1 MSMEQ
6 INFPVTFVVLDLE
19 WNQPIPNMPTLVPAK
34 ELPGEIIEIGA
45 VKLTM
50 KSPNDYSLSAP
61 FSIVVK
67 PEYYKIMNRQV
78 SRVINRSTDDL
89 RHGLGFLQAYDMFL
103 DWCGEDY
110 VLCAWGDSDISILKS
125 NLKIHLRSAEVN
137 DRFLDVQPLF
147 GRVAEDTAHQRS
159 VSYAVDFYR
168 IPRTDD
174 FHNADRD
181 AYYEACILKEVLI
194 DYFVLSQKT
203 AQEGKS
209 DFPHLSQYI
218 SNPNLTTQ
226 VHWKSNTFPTE
237 KQAIEDALKVK
248 LSCPICSFELDP
260 ILEWFAS
267 GHTWLSL
274 WKCETHNT
282 LSGKI
287 RAKKTPQQLFY
298 ASGQLRFVNGNAAR
312 HVQEK
317 WQEKLDSEKESRELT
332 EKTHEM

>member
-6 INFPVTFVVLDLE
+6 INYPVTFVVLDLE
-19 WNQPIPNMPTLVPAK
+19 WNQPIPNMPTPVSPK
-34 ELPGEIIEIGA
+34 DLPGEIIEIGA

-50 KSPNDYSLSAP
+50 RSKNDYSLSSP
-61 FSIVVK
+61 FSIIVK

-103 DWCGEDY
+103 KWCGEDY
-110 VLCAWGDSDISILKS
+110 ILCAWGDSDISILKS
-125 NLKIHLRSAEVN
+125 NLKIHCQPAEVN

-168 IPRTDD
+168 IPKTDD

-194 DYFVLSQKT
+194 DYFVMK
-203 AQEGKS
+203 EKNEKEEK
-209 DFPHLSQYI
+209 DYPNLSQYI

-226 VHWKSNTFPTE
+226 V
-237 KQAIEDALKVK
+237 QDAMKVK

-260 ILEWFAS
+260 ILDWFSS

-274 WKCETHNT
+274 WQCETHNT
-282 LSGKI
+282 LTGKV
-287 RAKKTPQQLFY
+287 RAKKTPQQSFY

-312 HVQEK
+312 HVHEK
-317 WQEKLDSEKESRELT
+317 WQEKIENKSEEKELP
-332 EKTHEM
+332 EKIVEM

>member
-1 MSMEQ
+1 MEQ

-19 WNQPIPNMPTLVPAK
+19 WNQPIPNMPTPVSPK

-50 KSPNDYSLSAP
+50 RSENDYSLSSP
-61 FSIVVK
+61 FSIIVK

-103 DWCGEDY
+103 KWCGEDY
-110 VLCAWGDSDISILKS
+110 ILCAWGDSDISILKS
-125 NLKIHLRSAEVN
+125 NLKIHNQPAEVN

-168 IPRTDD
+168 IPKTDD

-194 DYFVLSQKT
+194 DYFVMTEK
-203 AQEGKS
+203 ARQEGTK
-209 DFPHLSQYI
+209 DYPNLSQYI

-226 VHWKSNTFPTE
+226 VHWKSNTYPSE
-237 KQAIEDALKVK
+237 KDAVEDAMKVK

-260 ILEWFAS
+260 ILNWFSS

-274 WKCETHNT
+274 WQCETHNT
-282 LSGKI
+282 LTGKI
-287 RAKKTPQQLFY
+287 RAKKTPQQSFY

-312 HVQEK
+312 HVHEK
-317 WQEKLDSEKESRELT
+317 WQEKNEKKSEEVELP
-332 EKTHEM
+332 EKQAEM